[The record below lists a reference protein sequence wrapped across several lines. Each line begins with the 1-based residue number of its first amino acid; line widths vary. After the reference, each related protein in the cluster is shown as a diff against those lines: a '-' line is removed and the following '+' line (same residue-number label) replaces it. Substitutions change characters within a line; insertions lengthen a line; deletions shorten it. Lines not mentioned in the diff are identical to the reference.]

1 MYLSYVRSMDN
12 LYVLLYDCIFNWN
25 TRTSRCD
32 NQSEITAENRNH
44 VHLMQIF
51 RYTLT
56 FLFACLL
63 FTAHWYTHSV
73 TCCPASVPAFWSS
86 GNTNGFRI
94 TLSVLVCAPSLVC
107 VLSISLVFHVFLLFW
122 WTCFITHHLKRVLCW
137 FFLGSLLCNYCSF
150 IAFHS
155 LFLFFFL
162 EPKPSHKC

>member
-1 MYLSYVRSMDN
+1 MFIFTELMYLSYVRSMDN

-94 TLSVLVCAPSLVC
+94 TLSVLVCASLTCLCVVYFIGFSCFPSILVNLLYNTPLEKSS
-107 VLSISLVFHVFLLFW
+107 VLVFPWESAV
-122 WTCFITHHLKRVLCW
+122 
-137 FFLGSLLCNYCSF
+137 
-150 IAFHS
+150 
-155 LFLFFFL
+155 
-162 EPKPSHKC
+162 